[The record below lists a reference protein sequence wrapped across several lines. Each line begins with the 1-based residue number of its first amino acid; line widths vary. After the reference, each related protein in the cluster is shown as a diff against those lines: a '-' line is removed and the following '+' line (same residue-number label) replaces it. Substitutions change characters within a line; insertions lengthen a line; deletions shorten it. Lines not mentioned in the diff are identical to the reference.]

1 MNKLEPILIEKGAM
15 GKIEINESIFRL
27 IHLDTAFEIICDE
40 ISKNKAHNLYTFELK
55 NFVKSTVK
63 SILKK

>member
-1 MNKLEPILIEKGAM
+1 LEPILIEKGAM

-27 IHLDTAFEIICDE
+27 IHLDTAYDIICEE
-40 ISKNKAHNLYTFELK
+40 IRMNGGKNLYTFEVKKFL
-55 NFVKSTVK
+55 KSTVK